1 MKPRSDAE
9 AVLSSVRRIV
19 SETPGLGSEAG
30 VRASAGGQPERL
42 LLTPALRVD
51 VGDDSRQLSSRRTRV
66 QTRTLTAERVSLEQ
80 RISELEQAVGD
91 KGDWEPDGSEQG
103 DDETPRSFVWQDHRP
118 QVRPLAEAPGPG
130 LIDEAAMARNTES
143 VAARPETRCPQP
155 EAAPKVVRA
164 PEPEGPSTVFH
175 PEAARVVPQE
185 PERAGSAPDPSV
197 DGHPTQLPVQAPGV
211 DLDERVIDEEML
223 RDIVSEIVRS
233 ELQGELGERITR
245 NVRKLVRREIHRA
258 IMTRDFGG

>member
-19 SETPGLGSEAG
+19 SETPGLGAEAG
-30 VRASAGGQPERL
+30 MRATAGGQPERL

-51 VGDDSRQLSSRRTRV
+51 VGSDSSQLPPRRARV

-80 RISELEQAVGD
+80 RIAELEQAVGD
-91 KGDWEPDGSEQG
+91 QGDWEPDGSEPG
-103 DDETPRSFVWQDHRP
+103 DDETPRSFVWNDRMPQDL
-118 QVRPLAEAPGPG
+118 PLAEARGSD
-130 LIDEAAMARNTES
+130 LIDETAMSGAGE
-143 VAARPETRCPQP
+143 
-155 EAAPKVVRA
+155 EATSGHPKAEAQATRA
-164 PEPEGPSTVFH
+164 PEPEEPATEVLR
-175 PEAARVVPQE
+175 PEEARVAPRGAPRVVPT
-185 PERAGSAPDPSV
+185 AGAAADQGADSRPL
-197 DGHPTQLPVQAPGV
+197 QLPVQAPGV